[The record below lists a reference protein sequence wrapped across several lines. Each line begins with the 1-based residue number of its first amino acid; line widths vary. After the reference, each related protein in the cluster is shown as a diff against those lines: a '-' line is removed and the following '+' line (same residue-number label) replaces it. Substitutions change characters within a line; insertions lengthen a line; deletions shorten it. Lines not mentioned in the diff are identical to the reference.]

1 MAGKW
6 TVSCV
11 YFGAEAVNRQRE
23 KVTAEPSLWLHTS
36 HVPSLPGE
44 NLSPEAALHSLLGE
58 DSELIFLVTAQA
70 AVHTCVGLCWHDPAP
85 YFLFSLF
92 PLPPH
97 PDVLDLLLDF
107 STSLANDIIGF
118 SIVFLVF
125 PVPHAFD
132 SLSLVSHHFH
142 LQLYCHCS
150 QLVEHFPLLCF
161 QHWAAGNNLLLLPPF
176 PLSFLHSLSSP
187 SGMEMSADVCL
198 FHQAVNSLFCFTCGN

>member
-1 MAGKW
+1 M
-6 TVSCV
+6 
-11 YFGAEAVNRQRE
+11 
-23 KVTAEPSLWLHTS
+23 
-36 HVPSLPGE
+36 
-44 NLSPEAALHSLLGE
+44 HSLLGE

-161 QHWAAGNNLLLLPPF
+161 QHWAAASPPSFSSLLPAQPQ
-176 PLSFLHSLSSP
+176 LSIRD
-187 SGMEMSADVCL
+187 GDVCRCL
-198 FHQAVNSLFCFTCGN
+198 LIPPGCE

>member
-36 HVPSLPGE
+36 HMPSLPGQH
-44 NLSPEAALHSLLGE
+44 LSPETALHSLLGE
-58 DSELIFLVTAQA
+58 DRELIFLVTAQA
-70 AVHTCVGLCWHDPAP
+70 AVHTCVGLCWHNPAP
-85 YFLFSLF
+85 YLLFSLF
-92 PLPPH
+92 TLPPH

-142 LQLYCHCS
+142 LQL
-150 QLVEHFPLLCF
+150 LPLLSACG
-161 QHWAAGNNLLLLPPF
+161 ALPTALF
-176 PLSFLHSLSSP
+176 PALGSW
-187 SGMEMSADVCL
+187 E
-198 FHQAVNSLFCFTCGN
+198 